1 MDQQKNLN
9 NRAQKWRRELFDNQN
24 FIEDPGWKMEDDYE
38 FWTPLDYFSQY
49 FFDDFWEI
57 VSTQSNVRAMQ
68 ANEKK
73 TLKSTAEEY
82 RKLTGIHMTK
92 IIAQRLKIDSFKA
105 SNGWM
110 ESFRTRHEIRFKQI
124 CGEAKDVDLTIV
136 ENWMQKLPE
145 IIQGYEPKNI
155 ANETGLFFRALPSKT
170 MTLKKDKCIG
180 GKQTKE
186 RLTVLVCGFA
196 DGSMEKPL
204 VIGKSMKPL
213 CFKKFEHT
221 RTSSCLACK
230 QEILDDIGS
239 NE

>member
-1 MDQQKNLN
+1 
-9 NRAQKWRRELFDNQN
+9 
-24 FIEDPGWKMEDDYE
+24 
-38 FWTPLDYFSQY
+38 
-49 FFDDFWEI
+49 

-92 IIAQRLKIDSFKA
+92 IIAQRLKMDSFKA